1 MKRKR
6 MLSAV
11 LLMILCL
18 LLCGCGKATQEI
30 PAPTATPAAEPTAT
44 PEPATTAQPAA
55 EKPESE
61 AAAHPAEPEAMP
73 AEEAAAPAPASAPAA
88 EEDALSFLGTW
99 KPYSQEGSIAISHE
113 QLVEMGYADQMSLTM
128 NADGSMSVYLFGST
142 SQESWTDNGDGSG
155 TVTISGETYPM
166 KLENGML
173 AMDMGTYVAY
183 YENAEHPTGGAPIS
197 APKAAET
204 DQIKLPAKSDAPALP
219 YTLANGLTID
229 ELSVVLAGGKMWS
242 FGYALENPTGSVQSF
257 DPSKFVLRNADG
269 IAVSTYASYVSAD
282 EVKPGVP
289 LRTSVNIGM
298 KDALNLGD
306 EIYFFYDGIFLGTA
320 VAREF

>member
-1 MKRKR
+1 

-11 LLMILCL
+11 LALILCL
-18 LLCGCGKATQEI
+18 LLLAGCGKATEEI
-30 PAPTATPAAEPTAT
+30 PVPTATPTEEAAAAAEPTAT
-44 PEPATTAQPAA
+44 AQPAT
-55 EKPESE
+55 EVHKPE
-61 AAAHPAEPEAMP
+61 AAAQPAEPEAVP
-73 AEEAAAPAPASAPAA
+73 VEVAAAPAPAPSA

-113 QLVEMGYADQMSLTM
+113 QLVEMGYTDQMSLTM

-183 YENAEHPTGGAPIS
+183 YENGERPIGAIPV
-197 APKAAET
+197 ATPKAPDEHA
-204 DQIKLPAKSDAPALP
+204 IPLPAKSDAPALP
-219 YTLANGLTID
+219 YTLSNGLTID
-229 ELSVVLAGGKMWS
+229 ELSVVLAGGRMWS
-242 FGYALENPTGSVQSF
+242 FGYALENPTGSLQTF
-257 DPSKFVLRNADG
+257 DPSKFELRNSDG
-269 IAVSTYASYVSAD
+269 IAVSTYASFVSAD

-306 EIYFFYDGIFLGTA
+306 EIYFFYDGVFLGTA

>member
-1 MKRKR
+1 MKTTKHILIGI
-6 MLSAV
+6 MALLICFV
-11 LLMILCL
+11 LI
-18 LLCGCGKATQEI
+18 GCGKATQDI
-30 PAPTATPAAEPTAT
+30 AIPTATPAAEPTPTAKAT
-44 PEPATTAQPAA
+44 PAAAQEVEAPTEKTADQQAGP
-55 EKPESE
+55 E
-61 AAAHPAEPEAMP
+61 AAPV
-73 AEEAAAPAPASAPAA
+73 EESAAPASAPASV
-88 EEDALSFLGTW
+88 EDTLSFLGTW

-142 SQESWTDNGDGSG
+142 SQESWTDNGNGSG

-173 AMDMGTYVAY
+173 AMDMGTYVAW
-183 YENAEHPTGGAPIS
+183 YENGEHPTGGVPVAAPQ
-197 APKAAET
+197 AAEN

-219 YTLANGLTID
+219 YTLGNGLTID

-242 FGYALENPTGSVQSF
+242 FGYALENPTGSMQSF
-257 DPSKFVLRNADG
+257 DPSKFELRNSDG
-269 IAVSTYASYVSAD
+269 IAVSTYASFVSAD